1 MTRSLTYD
9 RPSAGWLDSL
19 PLGNGRLGA
28 MVEAAPDA
36 VILHLNDG
44 TAWSGSPASEHRRGR
59 VSADRAA
66 TALASAR
73 GLIVDGRPIDAERE
87 LAALQSRYSQAYLPF
102 AQVTLTVDGA
112 AADSFSRT
120 LSLGDA
126 VHTAT
131 ANGDSGTIQ
140 QDTFV
145 SSADGVL
152 VHRLRSDTA
161 VRATLGFSTPLRETS
176 RVVTAS
182 GAVLA
187 LALPADVAP
196 GHEPDEPALV
206 WDLPGI
212 DPLQGAAVAGW
223 RSNGTVSV
231 ADGSV
236 VFEGV
241 TELVLVVAT
250 ETTFFGIGQD
260 PTSADGIAAV
270 ASVRVDRVLA
280 APFEGVRDRHVADH
294 RALFDRVSLALGGDT
309 AELVDPD
316 AHVGEAG
323 AAGRVDPA
331 LVGLLFDYGRYLL
344 ISSSRPGGLP
354 ATLQGLWNNDMRP
367 PWSSNYT
374 LNINTEMNYWA
385 AEPLGLPECH
395 EPLLDLVEALA
406 ARGTDTARRL
416 YGCRGW
422 VAHHNTDAWAFSSP
436 TSGDASWSQW
446 PMGGVWLVLQLDEH
460 RRFGSADDEW
470 LRRFWTVASGAAA
483 FALDWL
489 VDDGAGGLV
498 TRPSTSPENR
508 FSTAHGPAS
517 LTSDSALDRAL
528 IGSLFDVVAE
538 LAADRGEPDAPI
550 VSEVLAA
557 RARIGGPRTTSA
569 GDIEEWGADL
579 EQTEPDHRHV
589 SHLYPLYPGPGL
601 ATPELEAAA
610 SRTLD
615 SRGDDSTGWSLAWKL
630 CLRARLGQEGRV
642 ADLLK
647 LVFRPARNSVI
658 GHAGGLYPN
667 FFAAHP
673 PFQIDGNL
681 GFPAA
686 VLEMLVQSHA
696 GGIRI
701 LPALPDDL
709 PDGSLLGVVARPGV
723 LLDLDWSAGVLR
735 SVSLRARTAAAA
747 GAHRVSYGGDEISVT
762 LGEDARVGL
771 AWDGGR
777 LVRADRDDPVHARQ
791 EARA

>member
-1 MTRSLTYD
+1 MTRALTYD

-28 MVEAAPDA
+28 MVEAGTDA
-36 VILHLNDG
+36 VTLHLNDG

-59 VSADRAA
+59 VGADRAA
-66 TALASAR
+66 TALAAAR
-73 GLIVDGRPIDAERE
+73 ALIVDGRPIDAERE

-102 AQVTLTVDGA
+102 AQVSLTIAGENTE
-112 AADSFSRT
+112 SLSRT
-120 LSLGDA
+120 LSLA
-126 VHTAT
+126 EAIHTAT
-131 ANGDSGTIQ
+131 ANGESGAIRQ
-140 QDTFV
+140 ETFV
-145 SSADGVL
+145 SAADGVL

-161 VRATLGFSTPLRETS
+161 VRVTLGFSTPLRETS
-176 RVVTAS
+176 RVVTGS
-182 GAVLA
+182 GAVLS
-187 LALPADVAP
+187 LDLPADVAP
-196 GHEPDEPALV
+196 GHEPDEPALT

-212 DPLQGAAVAGW
+212 DPLHGAVAAGW
-223 RSNGTVSV
+223 QSNGTTSIV
-231 ADGSV
+231 AGAVVLDGA
-236 VFEGV
+236 

-250 ETTFFGIGQD
+250 ETTFSGTGRAPI
-260 PTSADGIAAV
+260 PADGIASAASARV
-270 ASVRVDRVLA
+270 ARVLA
-280 APFEGVRDRHVADH
+280 APFGDVRDRHVANH
-294 RALFDRVSLALGGDT
+294 RALFDRVSLTLGDD
-309 AELVDPD
+309 AVPDPD
-316 AHVGEAG
+316 ARVEQAV

-344 ISSSRPGGLP
+344 IASSRPGGLP
-354 ATLQGLWNNDMRP
+354 ATLQGLWNNETQP

-406 ARGTDTARRL
+406 VSGTDTALRL

-422 VAHHNTDAWAFSSP
+422 VAHHNSDAWAFSSP

-460 RRFGSADDEW
+460 RRFGSADEAW
-470 LRRFWTVASGAAA
+470 LRRFRNVASGAAA

-489 VDDGAGGLV
+489 VDDGTGGLV

-508 FSTAHGPAS
+508 FSTPDGPAS
-517 LTSDSALDRAL
+517 LTTGSALDRAL
-528 IGSLFDVVAE
+528 IRSLFDLVAD
-538 LAADRGEPDAPI
+538 LGDADDTL
-550 VSEVLAA
+550 VDEVLAA
-557 RARIGGPRTTSA
+557 RARIAGPRTTA
-569 GDIEEWGADL
+569 ADDIEEWGADL

-589 SHLYPLYPGPGL
+589 SHLYPLYPGHGL

-615 SRGDDSTGWSLAWKL
+615 RRGDDSTGWSLAWKL
-630 CLRARLGQEGRV
+630 CLRARLGQPGRV
-642 ADLLK
+642 ADLLR
-647 LVFRPARNSVI
+647 LVFRPAHDQAS

-686 VLEMLVQSHA
+686 VLEMIVQSHT

-709 PDGSLLGVVARPGV
+709 PDGRVRGVVARPGV
-723 LLDLDWSAGVLR
+723 LVDLQWSAGVLR
-735 SVSLRARTAAAA
+735 SVSLTARTPA
-747 GAHRVSYGGDEISVT
+747 GSGSHTISYAGREVRV
-762 LGEDARVGL
+762 AVGTGTWTRL
-771 AWDGGR
+771 DWDGGW
-777 LVRADRDDPVHARQ
+777 LLPADREDSLQQ
-791 EARA
+791 ETRG